1 MSSGDF
7 LYVPHFDMY
16 FPSNI
21 NCANVFVL
29 VVSKVP
35 SPLIEQLVM
44 VLKRSI
50 SDSPVIEVDVSMR
63 MYCEW

>member
-1 MSSGDF
+1 M
-7 LYVPHFDMY
+7 PCFDMY

-21 NCANVFVL
+21 NCASVFVL

-35 SPLIEQLVM
+35 LLLIELLVV
-44 VLKRSI
+44 VLNRSI
-50 SDSPVIEVDVSMR
+50 SDNPVIEVNVSVR

>member
-1 MSSGDF
+1 
-7 LYVPHFDMY
+7 MY

-35 SPLIEQLVM
+35 SPLIELLVM
-44 VLKRSI
+44 VLKRSMP
-50 SDSPVIEVDVSMR
+50 DSPVIDVDMSVR
-63 MYCEW
+63 MYWEW